1 MMGRRQVDW
10 AAVLATIH
18 YLVITFRVASMGNA
32 MRRHCSKRNRHRN
45 CDDFIVN
52 HITPDP
58 SRRSRHYTSED
69 HTDHTITKSSIT
81 GEVSN
86 ASVNSSSSWVT
97 TLGTRS
103 DFSLSLPTG
112 ESESSESEIST
123 SDSRNEI
130 ESELHTSDE
139 DDQRSRTI
147 SSESI
152 HSSDTSADF
161 SSFKPLSQLSEHSM
175 VRLRDEDIEWAEAVR
190 RYHSAEPVFHRP
202 AIKAALKVRPRRIK
216 PQLSW
221 RRCFHQWAVRQRPE
235 EYRGF
240 RFIAFIP

>member
-1 MMGRRQVDW
+1 
-10 AAVLATIH
+10 
-18 YLVITFRVASMGNA
+18 MGNA
-32 MRRHCSKRNRHRN
+32 MRRHCSKGNRHYN
-45 CDDFIVN
+45 CDDFSVKH
-52 HITPDP
+52 HITSDA
-58 SRRSRHYTSED
+58 SRRSRLYTSED
-69 HTDHTITKSSIT
+69 HTEHTITKSSIT
-81 GEVSN
+81 GELSN

-112 ESESSESEIST
+112 ESESSESEISA
-123 SDSRNEI
+123 SHSRGEV

-139 DDQRSRTI
+139 DGQRSRTI

-202 AIKAALKVRPRRIK
+202 AIKAALKIRPRRIR

-221 RRCFHQWAVRQRPE
+221 RRCFHQWAVRQPPE
-235 EYRGF
+235 EYKVF
-240 RFIAFIP
+240 REGCSESVCSELSSPFL